1 MTNSTNPQLELAFKY
16 VQKTNK
22 NIFLTGKAG
31 TGKTTFLHRIR
42 EESMKRLVVV
52 APTGV
57 AAINAKGVTIHSFF
71 QLPFGPYIPDNKK
84 ALDQQRRFRRDK
96 INIIRGLD
104 LLIIDEISMVRS
116 DVLDGIDAVLR
127 KYKNK
132 FLPFGGVQLLM
143 IGDLHQLPPVV
154 KNEEWSL
161 LRPYYDTSY
170 FFGSRSLAHTDLIT
184 IQLTHIY
191 RQSDQTFIDL
201 LNKVRDN
208 KMDAEVLKTLNSR
221 FIDNFQPPED
231 AGYITLTSHNNTAR
245 NINQE
250 KLALLKG
257 KPKTFKAEVK
267 GDFPAHAYPTH
278 EKLEFKIGAQV
289 LFIKNDTHPLKRFY
303 NGKIGKV
310 TKIGKDTI
318 YVKCPDDVEEIEVQ
332 PMTWD
337 NIAFTMDAQTKE
349 VEESI
354 KGTFIQYPLKL
365 AWAITIHKSQGLT
378 FERAVIDAQSAF
390 AHGQVYVALS
400 RCKTFEGIVLR
411 SKIENRSVK
420 TDRVVSNYS
429 EKAEKNPPT
438 QNHLEKAEQDYQKY
452 LVKELFDF
460 RHARSAAYRLN
471 KTYTEHQNSLTAIA
485 HEIVMEWLEKAEK
498 VLFSVGANFQHQLT
512 QLLAEPILPE
522 ENKELQERI
531 QKACEYFLEKIENEF
546 IPQLSS
552 IPLQTDNQSVE
563 KQAEENLMSLAQGL
577 ISKKYGL
584 LASKEKFTVQAYL
597 KAKGNAAI
605 DMEKLK
611 KQGFGSGSVNTPHS
625 ELYEQLNDWR
635 TGEAFSNNIS
645 PFQVL
650 SLTSIMEITKK
661 LPTSSAGLLK
671 VKGIGRK
678 KINQYGSALIE
689 LIENYCASKNIKGN
703 LLTVAKLK
711 PNKSNTKMI
720 TLQLF
725 ENGKTVEE
733 IMAER
738 SLKRSTILTH
748 LTFYVEMGKVD
759 IFKIMDAKTIEKIR
773 KYFVENG
780 ESSVSEAK
788 DFFDGK
794 YSYGE
799 FRMVL
804 ATME

>member
-1 MTNSTNPQLELAFKY
+1 MTNSTNPQLELAFDY

-71 QLPFGPYIPDNKK
+71 QLPFGPFIPDNQK
-84 ALDQQRRFRRDK
+84 ALDQQRRFRREK

-132 FLPFGGVQLLM
+132 LLPFGGVQLLM

-161 LRPYYDTSY
+161 LRPYYNTSY
-170 FFGSRSLAHTDLIT
+170 FFGSRALAQTDMIT

-208 KMDAEVLKTLNSR
+208 KIDEAVLKTLNSR

-250 KLALLKG
+250 KLDLLPG
-257 KPKTFKAEVK
+257 KTRTFKAKIE
-267 GDFPAHAYPTH
+267 GNFPSHAYPTH
-278 EKLEFKIGAQV
+278 EELKFKIGAQV
-289 LFIKNDTHPLKRFY
+289 LFVKNDTHPLKRFY
-303 NGKIGKV
+303 NGKIGK
-310 TKIGKDTI
+310 IINISKDII
-318 YVKCPDDVEEIEVQ
+318 YVKCPDDIEEIEVQ
-332 PMTWD
+332 PMDWE
-337 NIAFTMDAQTKE
+337 NIAFTMDAKTKE
-349 VEESI
+349 VEENV
-354 KGTFIQYPLKL
+354 KGIFTQYPLKL

-429 EKAEKNPPT
+429 EEAEKNPPT
-438 QNHLEKAEQDYQKY
+438 KDHLEKAQIEYQKY
-452 LVKELFDF
+452 LVRDLFNF
-460 RHARSAAYRLN
+460 QNARRAAYRLN
-471 KTYTEHQNSLTAIA
+471 KTYTEHQNTLTTIA
-485 HEIVMEWLEKAEK
+485 QQMVTEWLEKADV
-498 VLFSVGANFQHQLT
+498 VLFSVAANFQNQLN
-512 QLLAEPILPE
+512 QLLESIVLPE
-522 ENKELQERI
+522 KNPLLQDRI
-531 QKACEYFLEKIENEF
+531 QKAVIYFLEKIEKEL
-546 IPQLSS
+546 IPQLGS

-563 KQAEENLMSLAQGL
+563 KLAEENLMVLTKE
-577 ISKKYGL
+577 IIEKKYGL
-584 LASKEKFTVQAYL
+584 LASKEKFTPQSYL

-605 DMEKLK
+605 DMDKLK
-611 KQGFGSGSVNTPHS
+611 KQGFGKGSVNTKHP
-625 ELYEQLNDWR
+625 ELYTQLNEWR
-635 TGEAFSNNIS
+635 NKEATSNNIS
-645 PFQVL
+645 AYQVL
-650 SLTSIMEITKK
+650 SLSSIMEMTKTI
-661 LPTSSAGLLK
+661 PTSSAGLLK
-671 VKGIGRK
+671 IKGIGK
-678 KINQYGSALIE
+678 KKVDQYGAALIQ
-689 LIENYCASKNIKGN
+689 LIEDYCSDKNIKGN
-703 LLTVAKLK
+703 LLTVSKLK
-711 PNKSNTKMI
+711 KNRSNTKMI
-720 TLQLF
+720 TLEMY
-725 ENGKTVEE
+725 ENGMTVNQ
-733 IMAER
+733 IMKER
-738 SLKRSTILTH
+738 DLKHGTIMTH
-748 LTFYVEMGKVD
+748 LTFYVSMGKVD
-759 IFKIMDAKTIEKIR
+759 INDILDKKVIDEIR
-773 KYFVENG
+773 EYYVENS
-780 ESSVSEAK
+780 EVSVSEAK
-788 DFFDGK
+788 DALNNK

-799 FRMVL
+799 IRMVL
-804 ATME
+804 ASME

>member
-1 MTNSTNPQLELAFKY
+1 MTNSTNPQLELAYDY

-71 QLPFGPYIPDNKK
+71 QLPFGPFIPDNQK
-84 ALDQQRRFRRDK
+84 ALDQQRRFRREK

-132 FLPFGGVQLLM
+132 LLPFGGVQLLM

-170 FFGSRSLAHTDLIT
+170 FFGSRALAQTDMIT

-191 RQSDQTFIDL
+191 RQSDETFINL

-208 KMDAEVLKTLNSR
+208 KMDDEVLKTLNSR
-221 FIDNFQPPED
+221 FIDNFQPAEN

-250 KLALLKG
+250 KLNLLPG
-257 KPKTFKAEVK
+257 KTRTFKAKIE

-278 EKLEFKIGAQV
+278 EELEFKIGAQV
-289 LFIKNDTHPLKRFY
+289 LFVKNDTHPLKRFY
-303 NGKIGKV
+303 NGKIGKI
-310 TKIGKDTI
+310 TKITEDVI
-318 YVKCPDDVEEIEVQ
+318 YVKCPDDIEEIAVQ
-332 PMTWD
+332 QVNWD

-349 VEESI
+349 VEESV
-354 KGTFIQYPLKL
+354 KGTFTQYPLKL

-378 FERAVIDAQSAF
+378 FERAVIDAKSAF

-429 EKAEKNPPT
+429 EKAEQNAPT
-438 QNHLEKAEQDYQKY
+438 KDHLEQAQLEYQKY
-452 LVKELFDF
+452 LVRELFDF
-460 RHARSAAYRLN
+460 QNAKRAAYRLN
-471 KTYTEHQNSLTAIA
+471 KTYTEHQNTLTSIA
-485 HEIVMEWLEKAEK
+485 QQIVSEWLSKADTI
-498 VLFSVGANFQHQLT
+498 LFSVAANFQHQLN
-512 QLLAEPILPE
+512 QLLSSIILPE
-522 ENKELQERI
+522 KNPLLQDRI
-531 QKACEYFLEKIENEF
+531 QKASIYFLEKIEYEF
-546 IPQLSS
+546 LPQLRT

-563 KQAEENLMSLAQGL
+563 KQAEENLMVLTKEL
-577 ISKKYGL
+577 ISKKYSL
-584 LASKEKFTVQAYL
+584 ISAKEKFTPLAYL

-611 KQGFGSGSVNTPHS
+611 KQGFGSGSVNTSHP
-625 ELYEQLNDWR
+625 ELYALLNDWR
-635 TGEAFSNNIS
+635 NNEAKSNNIA
-645 PFQVL
+645 PYQVL
-650 SLTSIMEITKK
+650 NLASIMALTKT
-661 LPTSSAGLLK
+661 LPTSSSALLK
-671 VKGIGRK
+671 IKGIGKK
-678 KINQYGSALIE
+678 KIEEYGSALIQ
-689 LIENYCASKNIKGN
+689 LIEDYCTQNNIKGN
-703 LLTVAKLK
+703 LLTVSKLK
-711 PNKSNTKMI
+711 KNRSNTKMI
-720 TLQLF
+720 TLQLY
-725 ENGKTVEE
+725 ENGMTVEQ
-733 IMAER
+733 IMKER
-738 SLKRSTILTH
+738 DLKYSTIMTH
-748 LTFYVEMGKVD
+748 LTFYVSMGKVD
-759 IFKIMDAKTIEKIR
+759 IEKILDLKTIEEIR
-773 KYFVENG
+773 NYFTENKDA
-780 ESSVSEAK
+780 SVSEAK
-788 DFFDGK
+788 DFFDSK
-794 YSYGE
+794 YGYGE

-804 ATME
+804 ASME

>member
-1 MTNSTNPQLELAFKY
+1 MINSTNPQLELAFEY

-31 TGKTTFLHRIR
+31 TGKTTFLHRIK
-42 EESMKRLVVV
+42 EISMKRLVVV

-71 QLPFGPYIPDNKK
+71 QLPFGPFIPDNKK
-84 ALDQQRRFRRDK
+84 ALDEQRRFRKDK
-96 INIIRGLD
+96 IAIIRGLD

-154 KNEEWSL
+154 KNEEWSM

-170 FFGSRSLAHTDLIT
+170 FFGSRALTETDLIT
-184 IQLTHIY
+184 MQLTHIY
-191 RQSDQTFIDL
+191 RQSDQAFIDL

-208 KMDAEVLKTLNSR
+208 KMDEEVLKTLNSR

-250 KLALLKG
+250 KLQLLKG
-257 KPKTFKAEVK
+257 KSKKFKAELS
-267 GDFPAHAYPTH
+267 GNFPTHAYPTH
-278 EKLEFKIGAQV
+278 EELEVKIGAQV
-289 LFIKNDTHPLKRFY
+289 LFVKNDKPPLKRFF
-303 NGKIGKV
+303 NGKIGKI
-310 TKIGKDTI
+310 TKIAKDI
-318 YVKCPDDVEEIEVQ
+318 IFVKCPEDSDVIEVV
-332 PMTWD
+332 PMTWE
-337 NIAFTMDAQTKE
+337 NIAYTMDAQTKE
-349 VEESI
+349 VEETI
-354 KGTFIQYPLKL
+354 KGSFTQYPLKL

-429 EKAEKNPPT
+429 DIAEQNPPT
-438 QNHLEKAEQDYQKY
+438 QNHLEQAQLDYQKY
-452 LVKELFDF
+452 LVKDLFDF
-460 RHARSAAYRLN
+460 QSIRRAAYRLN
-471 KTYTEHQNSLTAIA
+471 KTYTEHQNTLTTIA
-485 HEIVMEWLEKAEK
+485 QQIVNEWLEKAEAL
-498 VLFSVGANFQHQLT
+498 LFSVSSNFQFQLNG
-512 QLLAEPILPE
+512 LLDSIVLPE
-522 ENKELQERI
+522 KNPLLQDRI
-531 QKACEYFLEKIENEF
+531 QKASEYFLTKIEKEF

-563 KQAEENLMSLAQGL
+563 KQAEENLLVL
-577 ISKKYGL
+577 TRELVSKKYCL
-584 LASKEKFTVQAYL
+584 IASKDKFNVQAYL

-605 DMEKLK
+605 DMDKIK
-611 KQGFGSGSVNTPHS
+611 KQMVGGGSLNTKHP
-625 ELYEQLNDWR
+625 ELYAQLNEWR
-635 TGEAFSNNIS
+635 KTEASSNNIS
-645 PFQVL
+645 TYQVL
-650 SLTSIMEITKK
+650 SLTSIMELTKK

-671 VKGIGRK
+671 TKGIGQK
-678 KINQYGSALIE
+678 KIDKYGAALLKMIE
-689 LIENYCASKNIKGN
+689 AYCTDNNIKGN

-711 PNKSNTKMI
+711 PNRSNTKMV
-720 TLQLF
+720 TLQMF
-725 ENGKTVEE
+725 ENGSTVKQ
-733 IMAER
+733 IMEDR
-738 SLKRSTILTH
+738 QLTYSTILGH
-748 LTFYVEMGKVD
+748 LTFYVKMGKINIEEVMD
-759 IFKIMDAKTIEKIR
+759 ISAIEEIR
-773 KYFVENG
+773 KYLVKNK
-780 ESSVSEAK
+780 ESSTSETKAH
-788 DFFDGK
+788 FDDK
-794 YSYGE
+794 YSYDE
-799 FRMVL
+799 IRMVM
-804 ATME
+804 ATL

>member
-1 MTNSTNPQLELAFKY
+1 MTNSTNPQLELAFDY
-16 VQKTNK
+16 VQKKNK

-31 TGKTTFLHRIR
+31 TGKTTFLHLIR

-71 QLPFGPYIPDNKK
+71 QLPFGPFIPDNQK
-84 ALDQQRRFRRDK
+84 ALDQQRRFRREK

-132 FLPFGGVQLLM
+132 LLPFGGVQLLM

-154 KNEEWSL
+154 KNEEWNL

-170 FFGSRSLAHTDLIT
+170 FFGSRALAQSDLIT

-191 RQSDQTFIDL
+191 RQSDQTFIEL

-208 KMDAEVLKTLNSR
+208 KMDDAVLETLNSR

-250 KLALLKG
+250 KLDLLKG
-257 KPKTFKAEVK
+257 KSKTFKAKIE
-267 GDFPAHAYPTH
+267 GDFPSHAYPTH
-278 EKLEFKIGAQV
+278 EELKFKIGAQV
-289 LFIKNDTHPLKRFY
+289 LFVKNDTHPMKRFY
-303 NGKIGKV
+303 NGKIGKI
-310 TKIGKDTI
+310 TKMSKDVV
-318 YVKCPDDVEEIEVQ
+318 YVKCPDDIEDIEVQ
-332 PMTWD
+332 PVDWD
-337 NIAFTMDAQTKE
+337 NISFTMDAKTKE
-349 VEESI
+349 VEENV
-354 KGTFIQYPLKL
+354 KGTFTQFPLKL

-429 EKAEKNPPT
+429 EKAEQNPPT
-438 QNHLEKAEQDYQKY
+438 KNHLEEAQREYQKY
-452 LVKELFDF
+452 LVRDLFNF
-460 RHARSAAYRLN
+460 QNTRGAAYRLN
-471 KTYTEHQNSLTAIA
+471 KTYTEHQHTLTLIA
-485 HEIVMEWLEKAEK
+485 QEMVSEWLQKADAT
-498 VLFSVGANFQHQLT
+498 LFSVAANFQHQLN
-512 QLLAEPILPE
+512 QLLSDPIFPE
-522 ENKELQERI
+522 KNQPLQERI
-531 QKACEYFLEKIENEF
+531 KKASEYFLEKIEKEL

-563 KQAEENLMSLAQGL
+563 KQAEENLMTLTKEL

-584 LASKEKFTVQAYL
+584 IACKEKFNSQAYL

-611 KQGFGSGSVNTPHS
+611 KQGIGSGSVNTQHP
-625 ELYEQLNDWR
+625 ELYTQLDEWR
-635 TGEAFSNNIS
+635 KLEAQSNNIS
-645 PFQVL
+645 PYQIL
-650 SLTSIMEITKK
+650 SLSSIMELTKK
-661 LPTSSAGLLK
+661 LPTSSATLLK
-671 VKGIGRK
+671 IKGIGKK
-678 KINQYGSALIE
+678 KIDQYGATLIQM
-689 LIENYCASKNIKGN
+689 IEDYCSKHNIKGN
-703 LLTVAKLK
+703 LLTVSKLK
-711 PNKSNTKMI
+711 PNRSNTKKI
-720 TLQLF
+720 TLELY
-725 ENGKTVEE
+725 EKGMTVEQ
-733 IMAER
+733 IMKER
-738 SLKRSTILTH
+738 GLNHSTIMTH
-748 LTFYVEMGKVD
+748 LTFHISMGKVN
-759 IFKIMDAKTIEKIR
+759 ITKILEQKVIDKIR
-773 KYFVENG
+773 EYFVENPDA
-780 ESSVSEAK
+780 SVSEAK
-788 DFFDGK
+788 HFLGNE
-794 YSYGE
+794 YGYGE
-799 FRMVL
+799 IRMVL

>member
-1 MTNSTNPQLELAFKY
+1 MTNSTNPQLELAYNY

-42 EESMKRLVVV
+42 EESMKRSVVV

-71 QLPFGPYIPDNKK
+71 QLPFGPFIPDNQK
-84 ALDQQRRFRRDK
+84 ALDQQRRFRKEK

-154 KNEEWSL
+154 KNEEWNL

-170 FFGSRSLAHTDLIT
+170 FFGSRALAETDMIA
-184 IQLTHIY
+184 IQLTHIF

-208 KMDAEVLKTLNSR
+208 KLDDVVLEKLNSR

-231 AGYITLTSHNNTAR
+231 AGYITLTSHNKTAQ

-250 KLALLKG
+250 KLDLLPG
-257 KPKTFKAEVK
+257 KPRTFKATIE

-278 EKLEFKIGAQV
+278 EELKFKIGAQI
-289 LFIKNDTHPLKRFY
+289 LFVKNDTHPLKRFY
-303 NGKIGKV
+303 NGKIGKITNISKEV
-310 TKIGKDTI
+310 I
-318 YVKCPDDVEEIEVQ
+318 YVKCPDDIEEIEVH
-332 PMTWD
+332 PVDWE
-337 NIAFTMDAQTKE
+337 NIAFTMDAKTKD
-349 VEESI
+349 VEETV
-354 KGTFIQYPLKL
+354 KGVFTQYPLKL

-411 SKIENRSVK
+411 SKIQNRSVK
-420 TDRVVSNYS
+420 TDMVVSNYS
-429 EKAEKNPPT
+429 QKAEQNPPT
-438 QNHLEKAEQDYQKY
+438 QSHFEQAQLEYQKY
-452 LVKELFDF
+452 LVRELFDF
-460 RHARSAAYRLN
+460 QNARRAAYRLN
-471 KTYTEHQNSLTAIA
+471 KTYTEHQNILTSIA
-485 HEIVMEWLEKAEK
+485 QQMVNEWLEKADK
-498 VLFSVGANFQHQLT
+498 VLFSVGANFQKQLNE
-512 QLLAEPILPE
+512 LLTSIVLPE
-522 ENKELQERI
+522 KNPVLQDRI
-531 QKACEYFLEKIENEF
+531 QKASIYFLEKIEKEL
-546 IPQLSS
+546 IPQLAS

-563 KQAEENLMSLAQGL
+563 KLAEENLMVLTRTL
-577 ISKKYGL
+577 IEKKYGL
-584 LASKEKFTVQAYL
+584 IASKEKFSSQTYL

-605 DMEKLK
+605 DMDKLK
-611 KQGFGSGSVNTPHS
+611 KQGFGKGSVNTKHP
-625 ELYEQLNDWR
+625 ELYSILNDWR
-635 TGEAFSNNIS
+635 KKEADSNNVS
-645 PFQVL
+645 PYQVL
-650 SLTSIMEITKK
+650 SLASILELTKT

-671 VKGIGRK
+671 IKGIGK
-678 KINQYGSALIE
+678 KKVNQYGSSLIQ
-689 LIENYCASKNIKGN
+689 LIENYCSDHNIKAN
-703 LLTVAKLK
+703 LLTVSKLK
-711 PNKSNTKMI
+711 PNRSNTKMI
-720 TLQLF
+720 TLEMYQ
-725 ENGKTVEE
+725 NGMTIEQITKD
-733 IMAER
+733 R
-738 SLKRSTILTH
+738 DLKRSTIMTH
-748 LTFYVEMGKVD
+748 LTFYVTMGQVD
-759 IFKIMDAKTIEKIR
+759 INDILDKNVIDEIR
-773 KYFVENG
+773 EYYVNNP
-780 ESSVSEAK
+780 ESSVSEVKNALNNN
-788 DFFDGK
+788 

-799 FRMVL
+799 IRMVL
-804 ATME
+804 ATMK